1 MAKKPTLLDQP
12 PTGVEVHGNAIRIA
26 FSYQGVRYRESLGL
40 PVTKQNILF
49 AQRKRDAILYEI
61 KIGTFNY
68 VQHFPES
75 KHAHGSL
82 KNVKLKKLVDEYL
95 DSRERDVRTA
105 TLIRYRRALVA
116 FLEAYGDTRSCNTLS
131 PRSLSAIKN
140 EFINGRAARTVNRE
154 LVTVNAFL
162 KWLHKM
168 EYVDKDL
175 SDVLTR
181 LKEAEVDISPLTQ
194 DEINKVVASCNQLQ
208 HKNAILTLVYTGIR
222 LGELCALAW
231 EDVDFENERIL
242 IRRSADSN
250 RLLKTTKT
258 DTERYVD
265 LLPPALD
272 ALKAQALLTFGYPA
286 KDYET
291 ELPDKTYRTDTIRF
305 VFNPKAVR
313 QKRNGGYDYCGKRT
327 FPKVWERACQ
337 DAGVPYRNIHQL
349 RHTYA
354 SWLITHANVNLSY
367 LAKQMGHANI
377 NTIIEVYGKWLE
389 MSNKKESNRVWD
401 KLQDAFNC

>member
-1 MAKKPTLLDQP
+1 MAKKPTLLEQP

-68 VQHFPES
+68 VEHFPES

-131 PRSLSAIKN
+131 PRSLSTIKN

-181 LKEAEVDISPLTQ
+181 LKEADVNISP
-194 DEINKVVASCNQLQ
+194 S
-208 HKNAILTLVYTGIR
+208 
-222 LGELCALAW
+222 
-231 EDVDFENERIL
+231 
-242 IRRSADSN
+242 
-250 RLLKTTKT
+250 LKTKS
-258 DTERYVD
+258 
-265 LLPPALD
+265 
-272 ALKAQALLTFGYPA
+272 
-286 KDYET
+286 
-291 ELPDKTYRTDTIRF
+291 IR
-305 VFNPKAVR
+305 
-313 QKRNGGYDYCGKRT
+313 
-327 FPKVWERACQ
+327 
-337 DAGVPYRNIHQL
+337 
-349 RHTYA
+349 
-354 SWLITHANVNLSY
+354 
-367 LAKQMGHANI
+367 
-377 NTIIEVYGKWLE
+377 
-389 MSNKKESNRVWD
+389 
-401 KLQDAFNC
+401 